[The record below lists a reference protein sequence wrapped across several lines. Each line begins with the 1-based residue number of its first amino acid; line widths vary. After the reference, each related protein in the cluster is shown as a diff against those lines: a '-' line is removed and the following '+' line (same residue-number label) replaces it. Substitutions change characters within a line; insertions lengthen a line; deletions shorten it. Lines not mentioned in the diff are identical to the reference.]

1 MLKNYLQKFSLSQA
15 LIIMI
20 AISFLLPI
28 PVLMGTYVHSA
39 YKTKQETLA
48 IINTKKFK
56 LSSEIFAESLW
67 NYYPELGQKMI
78 EQLLLDQSI
87 VFIAIEDTNDKVFLH
102 WKSKENVSDN
112 DVLFL
117 QQPLEKNGNII
128 GSLEM
133 HFKKQGIIDSFI
145 SDFFLFGTIFALQFI
160 FLALIIS
167 FVYYQ
172 KIINPIKRLMQ
183 HSKLLSEQKLDES
196 FDWDSH
202 DEIGTLGVAMDQT
215 RIKLKELFDNLK
227 KENETLDEKVKQR
240 TQELEDASRYKS
252 EFLAN
257 MSHEIRTPMNAIM
270 GMSHL
275 MSKTAMNQT
284 QAGYIAK
291 IKEASSV
298 LLHIINDVL
307 DFSKIEAGKMQIESI
322 AFDLHKELKKSCSI
336 FSVLAKEKNIEFKCD
351 YVQTHR
357 FFRGDPYKIMQ
368 IVNNFL
374 SNAIK
379 FTTQGL
385 VTLSVKESLS
395 DDGKTSSI
403 VFSVIDSGVGIP
415 KEKQKL
421 LFKAFC
427 QLDASIT
434 RKHGGTGLGLYIC
447 TQLASMMQ
455 GNIGIESE
463 EGQGSSFSLE
473 ISLPVVQGLDI
484 HKEDTINNF
493 EPLNLLVISD
503 DVSQRT
509 TLDNYIRS
517 FGFFATCKTSSDN
530 ILADIDCFPKP
541 YNLLIIDK
549 ELSNQDGMVLYEN
562 LRAHVSSEKMPSVL
576 MISKS
581 DEAELKSTLFGI
593 GIKSLLHKPINPSML
608 YDEITSLCEVSNNQS
623 LFDPSLIDLSQKK
636 ILVVEDNDINLE
648 VATYLLKDTH
658 AKISI
663 AKNGL
668 EAVDKV
674 SNEPFDLILMDIQ
687 MPLMDGYEATR
698 IIRKQLKVTT
708 PIVAMTAN
716 VMAQDIE
723 KCMQAGMNF
732 HVGKPFEVEDFY
744 GTLLEALHVSLSSM
758 KKNDTEK
765 RVLRFDKGEAIRKLG
780 GNEALWEKTF
790 CGFYEHYL
798 GLPHVIK
805 NLLHESSRTTLI
817 DYVHTLKGLCGT
829 VGAFALAQESAKV
842 ESLLKEKNSL
852 ERLDLMPLLS
862 EHKEL
867 FTLLIPVY
875 EKIEPIL
882 ANVQFKD
889 ENKEEIVKFLSDLE
903 LSLESSNVSRVN
915 LALDNLALFDPIAN
929 HLEFKSIVLSCSM
942 FDFETALI
950 ALKSLEQE
958 FKNV

>member
-1 MLKNYLQKFSLSQA
+1 MLKNYLRKFSLLQA

-20 AISFLLPI
+20 TISFILPL
-28 PVLMGTYVHSA
+28 PVLMGTYIHST

-48 IINTKKFK
+48 INNTKKFK
-56 LSSEIFAESLW
+56 LSSEIFVESLW

-78 EQLLLDQSI
+78 EQLLLDQNI
-87 VFIAIEDTNDKVFLH
+87 IFITIEDVNNKVFLH
-102 WKSKENVSDN
+102 WKSKEHISDN

-117 QQPLEKNGNII
+117 QQPLEKNGSII
-128 GSLEM
+128 GYLEM

-145 SDFFLFGTIFALQFI
+145 SDFFLFGTVITLQFI

-167 FVYYQ
+167 FIYYQ
-172 KIINPIKRLMQ
+172 KIINPIKRLIQ
-183 HSKLLSEQKLDES
+183 HSKLLSEHKLDEP
-196 FDWDSH
+196 FAWDGH
-202 DEIGTLGVAMDQT
+202 DEIETLGVAMDQT

-227 KENETLDEKVKQR
+227 EENETLDTKVKQR

-275 MSKTAMNQT
+275 MGKTAMNQT
-284 QAGYIAK
+284 QVGYITK

-307 DFSKIEAGKMQIESI
+307 DFSKIEAGKMQIEAI

-351 YVQTHR
+351 YVQTNR

-385 VTLSVKESLS
+385 VTLSVQESLS
-395 DDGKTSSI
+395 DNDTISSI
-403 VFSVIDSGVGIP
+403 TFSVIDSGIGIP
-415 KEKQKL
+415 EEKQKL
-421 LFKAFC
+421 LFKAFG

-455 GNIGIESE
+455 GYIGVKSE
-463 EGQGSSFSLE
+463 EGQGSVFSLK
-473 ISLPVVQGLDI
+473 ISLPIVQGLDI
-484 HKEDTINNF
+484 HKEDTINHF
-493 EPLNLLVISD
+493 EPLNILVISD
-503 DVSQRT
+503 NVSQSK
-509 TLDNYIRS
+509 TLDSYIRS
-517 FGFFATCKTSSDN
+517 FGFFTTCKTSRDD
-530 ILADIDCFPKP
+530 ILADIDSFPKP

-549 ELSNQDGMVLYEN
+549 ELSNQDGIVFYEA
-562 LRAHVSSEKMPSVL
+562 LRAQVPSQKMPSVL
-576 MISKS
+576 MISKN
-581 DEAELKSTLFGI
+581 DDTELKSTLFGL

-648 VATYLLKDTH
+648 VAIYLLKDTH
-658 AKISI
+658 AKITI

-668 EAVDKV
+668 EAVDRA
-674 SNEPFDLILMDIQ
+674 SNEAFDLILMDIQ

-698 IIRKQLKVTT
+698 IIRKELKLST

-723 KCMQAGMNF
+723 KCMQMGMNF
-732 HVGKPFEVEDFY
+732 HIGKPFEVEDFY
-744 GTLLEALHVSLSSM
+744 GTLLEALHVSIASS
-758 KKNDTEK
+758 KKNNIQK
-765 RVLRFDKGEAIRKLG
+765 KVLRFDKNEAVRKLG

-790 CGFYEHYL
+790 CSFYEHYL
-798 GLPHVIK
+798 ELPHVIK
-805 NLLHESSRTTLI
+805 NLLNEQNRTTLT

-829 VGAFALAQESAKV
+829 IGAFLLGQETAKV
-842 ESLLKEKNSL
+842 ESFLKEKGSL
-852 ERLDLMPLLS
+852 VELDLMPLLS
-862 EHKEL
+862 EQKEL
-867 FTLLIPVY
+867 FILLLPVY
-875 EKIEPIL
+875 EKIETIL
-882 ANVQFKD
+882 ASVQFKD
-889 ENKEEIVKFLSDLE
+889 EDKEEIVKFLNDLE
-903 LSLESSNVSRVN
+903 LSLASSNVSRVN
-915 LALDNLALFDPIAN
+915 LVLDNLALFDLIAN
-929 HLEFKSIVLSCSM
+929 HLDFKSIVLSCNM

-950 ALKSLEQE
+950 ALKSLQQE

>member
-1 MLKNYLQKFSLSQA
+1 MLKNYLQKFSLLQA

-20 AISFLLPI
+20 SISFLLPI
-28 PVLMGTYVHSA
+28 PVLMATYVQGA

-48 IINTKKFK
+48 IVNEKKFK
-56 LSSEIFAESLW
+56 LSSEIFTESLW

-78 EQLLLDQSI
+78 AQLLLDQSI
-87 VFIAIEDTNDKVFLH
+87 VFIAIEDANDKVFLH
-102 WKSKENVSDN
+102 WKSKESVSDN
-112 DVLFL
+112 EVLFL
-117 QQPLEKNGNII
+117 QQPLEKNGKII

-160 FLALIIS
+160 FLSLIIS

-172 KIINPIKRLMQ
+172 KIINPIKRLMY

-196 FDWDSH
+196 FDWDNH

-215 RIKLKELFDNLK
+215 RVKLKELFANLK

-240 TQELEDASRYKS
+240 TKELEDASRYKS

-257 MSHEIRTPMNAIM
+257 ISHEIRTPMNAIM

-336 FSVLAKEKNIEFKCD
+336 FSVLAKEKNIDFKCD
-351 YVQTHR
+351 YVHTHR

-379 FTTQGL
+379 FTAQGL

-395 DDGKTSSI
+395 HNGTISSI
-403 VFSVIDSGVGIP
+403 TFSVIDSGVGIS

-421 LFKAFC
+421 LFKAFG

-455 GNIGIESE
+455 GDIGIESE
-463 EGQGSSFSLE
+463 EGKGSSFSLK
-473 ISLPVVQGLDI
+473 ISLQVVQGLDI

-503 DVSQRT
+503 DVSQSE
-509 TLDNYIRS
+509 TLDNFIRS
-517 FGFFATCKTSSDN
+517 FGFFATCKTSRDD
-530 ILADIDCFPKP
+530 ILVEIDSFPKP

-549 ELSNQDGMVLYEN
+549 ELSNQDGIELYEN
-562 LRAHVSSEKMPSVL
+562 LRAHVSPEKMPFVL

-593 GIKSLLHKPINPSML
+593 GIKALLHKPINPSML

-658 AKISI
+658 AKITV

-668 EAVDKV
+668 EAVDKA
-674 SNEPFDLILMDIQ
+674 SSESFDLILMDIQ

-698 IIRKQLKVTT
+698 IIRKQLKIVT

-732 HVGKPFEVEDFY
+732 HIGKPFEVEDFY
-744 GTLLEALHVSLSSM
+744 GTLLEALHVSITST
-758 KKNDTEK
+758 KKNDSQK
-765 RVLRFDKGEAIRKLG
+765 RVLRFDKNEAVRKLG

-798 GLPHVIK
+798 VLPHVIK
-805 NLLHESSRTTLI
+805 NLLQERSRTTLI

-829 VGAFALAQESAKV
+829 VGAFALGQESAKV
-842 ESLLKEKNSL
+842 EALLKEKSSL
-852 ERLDLMPLLS
+852 EGLDLRPLLS
-862 EHKEL
+862 EQKEL
-867 FTLLIPVY
+867 FTLLMPVY
-875 EKIEPIL
+875 EKIEPVL
-882 ANVQFKD
+882 ARIQFND
-889 ENKEEIVKFLSDLE
+889 ENKEEIVKLLSDLE

-915 LALDNLALFDPIAN
+915 LALDKLALFSHIAN
-929 HLEFKSIVLSCSM
+929 HSEFKSVVLSCSM